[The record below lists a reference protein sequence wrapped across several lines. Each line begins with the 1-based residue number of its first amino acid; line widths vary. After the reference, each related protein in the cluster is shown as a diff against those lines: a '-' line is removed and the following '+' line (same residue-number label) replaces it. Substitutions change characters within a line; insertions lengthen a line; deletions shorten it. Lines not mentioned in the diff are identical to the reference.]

1 MARRGGGR
9 RGGRRGGQGNKGR
22 RSRSKKRSSPSRS
35 RSSSP
40 RGRGGQG
47 NKGRNQSSRSKKR
60 SGGAKHISRMKNR
73 RGGGGGGRSFTPS
86 RDWMSYIEQ
95 IQAKGTGYDWNTQF
109 QSPTFD
115 PSSMQTVGDRA
126 NIDANRMTIQ
136 GFDSDRITERT
147 TNPYLSSGSARD
159 DAGLADFWAAQER
172 MKAQS
177 EQRLR
182 DIDTQRL
189 SYSELLGDLET
200 EGQLYSGELDRIRP
214 VGDYYSSELARTQG
228 FDKQFTDELKRL
240 STFDSRFKSGI
251 EELKKEQDEY
261 IKEYSDPSWA
271 DPRKSDT
278 GKAFSSTIKSLEDQY
293 AAYKTHTGNV
303 QSRGAD
309 FGAYYDKLTSGHRD
323 YQSYL
328 GELQSNQ
335 QSLSDYTSQIQSERS
350 QLEDYA
356 SAFSAARQRSAADA
370 KSYTIRSQQGMAT
383 DADQGVQGIRS
394 GSGYTAATNI
404 DRNKSTKRRFNR
416 DFRIDSFGNV
426 NQPQINV

>member
-1 MARRGGGR
+1 MTRPR
-9 RGGRRGGQGNKGR
+9 RGGRR
-22 RSRSKKRSSPSRS
+22 
-35 RSSSP
+35 
-40 RGRGGQG
+40 
-47 NKGRNQSSRSKKR
+47 
-60 SGGAKHISRMKNR
+60 HIKNR
-73 RGGGGGGRSFTPS
+73 IKNRRNRGGGGKGKAYPAK
-86 RDWMSYIEQ
+86 DWNKYVADIK
-95 IQAKGTGYDWNTQF
+95 AKATGFDWNTNF
-109 QSPTFD
+109 QSPTWD
-115 PSSMQTVGDRA
+115 TSSIQNVGDRA
-126 NIDANRMTIQ
+126 DIDANRMSIQ
-136 GFDSDRITERT
+136 GFDSDRIAERT

-214 VGDYYSSELARTQG
+214 VGDYYSNEFARTQG
-228 FDKQFTDELKRL
+228 FDKQFSDELNRL
-240 STFDSRFKSGI
+240 SGFDTRFKSSI
-251 EELKKEQDEY
+251 EELKKEQDQY
-261 IKEYSDPSWA
+261 IKDYTWPSWA
-271 DPRKSDT
+271 DPRGTDA
-278 GKAFSSTIKSLEDQY
+278 GKAYSSTIKNLEDQY
-293 AAYKTHTGNV
+293 ASYKDHIGNV

-309 FGAYYDKLTSGHRD
+309 FRSYYDKLTSGQRD

-394 GSGYTAATNI
+394 GSGYTSPI
-404 DRNKSTKRRFNR
+404 DRDRNKSTKRRFNR
-416 DFRIDSFGNV
+416 DFRIDSFSKQ